1 MEHWKGG
8 KVERRKG
15 GKMERLKVERWKGG
29 MWKVERWKGR
39 KEEHWKGG
47 CPDGH
52 HMFLYYLLSSWQEA
66 RLVSLLTHC
75 TSNREGNLLSVYR
88 RVYTVVLAFQPSVGN
103 CQYSS
108 WYLQSLL
115 PLTTFQS

>member
-1 MEHWKGG
+1 
-8 KVERRKG
+8 VEKFKARR
-15 GKMERLKVERWKGG
+15 L
-29 MWKVERWKGR
+29 KGR
-39 KEEHWKGG
+39 KVEHWKGG

-75 TSNREGNLLSVYR
+75 TRSSNREGNLLSVYR
-88 RVYTVVLAFQPSVGN
+88 KVYTAITVVPAFQPSVGN
-103 CQYSS
+103 DCQYSS

-115 PLTTFQS
+115 PLRQLFKAEA